1 MKKKLIEKLISIEN
15 EIAGEKGPF
24 LLFGLFEREDSPNM
38 WDIVVSSPWID
49 KNRRK
54 TSEYIIDKIN
64 SELTPEEMITLSAVV
79 VLYPTNDFVRDVTGE
94 VDEVEHRSERLTN
107 CVFNGITMK
116 NAHIITS
123 KNA

>member
-64 SELTPEEMITLSAVV
+64 S
-79 VLYPTNDFVRDVTGE
+79 
-94 VDEVEHRSERLTN
+94 
-107 CVFNGITMK
+107 
-116 NAHIITS
+116 
-123 KNA
+123 